1 MKTSFDLKSAAQEN
15 QLFLS
20 RSITLIVFVF
30 LLFFSLI
37 ARLAYLQI
45 ETHEKY
51 ANLAQNNRV
60 KLSVISPIRG
70 LIYDTKGRVLAE
82 NIPSYSLELIPEQIK
97 DIGAT
102 IKQLSDL
109 LPISEREIKS
119 FKRQRKQQKR
129 FASIP
134 LRNRLNETEVALFAA
149 KRHLFPGVDIQA
161 NPLRHYP
168 FPELTSHVVGYVAAI
183 NEEELKRIDPVNYRG
198 SRFIGKTGVEK
209 TFEHELHGS
218 VGYQQ
223 TENTAQGR
231 SIKVLTYAPPLSG
244 NNLTLN
250 IDIALQKTAYDALG
264 DYTGAIV
271 AVDTQ
276 TGAVRALVSKP
287 GFDSNLFSQGIDHVS
302 YDALQKSSKRP
313 MFNRVLRGQ
322 YPPGSTLKPFLA
334 LAGLDYGVI
343 KPAQRVMCPGFYQL
357 PKHSHKYR
365 DWKKSG
371 HGLTDIHDSIV
382 QSCDVYYYTL
392 AHELEI
398 DRMHHFLSR
407 FGFGKRTGI
416 DLNDEASGLLPSR
429 EWKKRTRQ
437 KSWYPGETLIAGIG
451 QGFNLTTPLQL
462 AHATAV
468 LANKGSAFRPSLVAK
483 IDDTLSPIKP
493 TLAIELNKDA
503 HWETIINAMSDVV
516 NSARGTAR
524 LISKG
529 AAYKIAGKTGTA
541 QVFSIKQDEEYDEE
555 NVREHLKDHALFI
568 AYAPVKEPQLAIAVI
583 VENGGHGGSVAAPIA
598 RAIFDHYIKTSP

>member
-1 MKTSFDLKSAAQEN
+1 MKTSFDLKSSAQEN
-15 QLFLS
+15 RLFLS
-20 RSITLIVFVF
+20 RSIALIIFV
-30 LLFFSLI
+30 LLLLLSLI

-45 ETHEKY
+45 QTHEKY
-51 ANLAQNNRV
+51 ANLALNNRV
-60 KLSVISPIRG
+60 KLSAISPIRG
-70 LIYDTKGRVLAE
+70 LIYDASGRVLAE
-82 NIPSYSLELIPEQIK
+82 NIPSYSLELIPEQIE
-97 DIGAT
+97 DLDAT
-102 IKQLSDL
+102 IKQLSAL
-109 LPISEREIKS
+109 LPISASEIKL
-119 FKRQRKQQKR
+119 FERHRKQQKR

-168 FPELTSHVVGYVAAI
+168 FAELTSHVVGYVAAI

-198 SRFIGKTGVEK
+198 SRFIGKTGIEK

-250 IDIALQKTAYDALG
+250 IDISLQKIAYDALG

-271 AVDTQ
+271 AIDTQ
-276 TGAVRALVSKP
+276 TGAVRAIVSKP
-287 GFDSNLFSQGIDHVS
+287 GFDNNLFAQGINQVS
-302 YDALQKSSKRP
+302 YDALQHSLKRP
-313 MFNRVLRGQ
+313 LFNRSLRGQ

-334 LAGLDYGVI
+334 LAGLDYGVV
-343 KPAQRVMCPGFYQL
+343 KPSERVMCPGFYQL
-357 PKHSHKYR
+357 PKQTHKYR

-371 HGLTDIHDSIV
+371 HGLIDIHDSIV

-416 DLNDEASGLLPSR
+416 DLNDEVSGLLPSR
-429 EWKKRTRQ
+429 EWKKNSRK

-462 AHATAV
+462 AHATAM
-468 LANKGSAFRPSLVAK
+468 LANKGSAYRPSLVAK
-483 IDDTLSPIKP
+483 IDDTLVPAKPKLEIK
-493 TLAIELNKDA
+493 LNDEA
-503 HWETIINAMSDVV
+503 HWNTIIHAMSDVV

-529 AAYKIAGKTGTA
+529 AAYIIAGKTGTA
-541 QVFSIKQDEEYDEE
+541 QVFSIKQDEKYDEE

-568 AYAPVKEPQLAIAVI
+568 AFAPVKEPQLAIAVI